1 MTIETSKSSET
12 VSGAVAR
19 KTGFVEGMSAGGVF
33 TVTCYDSNGNQKWV
47 DIAPNL
53 VVNTGLQDMN
63 TKYFSGSSYTATW
76 YVGLVGNTSSNT
88 TFSGGDTLASHT
100 GWTELTPGT
109 AYSGNRKAAT
119 FGAATLADPSNINN
133 ASSTASFTISANATV
148 SGAFLTNVATGTSGL
163 LFSVSDFQSP
173 GDRQVVNGDVLN
185 VTYSFNLD
193 AS

>member
-19 KTGFVEGMSAGGVF
+19 KTGFVENMSAGGVF
-33 TVTCYDSNGNQKWV
+33 TVTCHDKDGNLKWA
-47 DIAPNL
+47 DLAPNL

-76 YVGLVGNTSSNT
+76 YIGLVGNTASNT
-88 TFSGGDTLASHT
+88 TFSGGDTLASHA
-100 GWTELTPGT
+100 GWTENSN
-109 AYSGNRKAAT
+109 YSGNRKAAT

-133 ASSTASFTISANATV
+133 ASSTASFTMNANATI

-173 GDRQVVNGDVLN
+173 GDRQVVSGDVLN

>member
-1 MTIETSKSSET
+1 MTIEKSKTTET

-33 TVTCYDSNGNQKWV
+33 TITCYSSDGQEKWV
-47 DIAPNL
+47 DIAQNL

-63 TKYFSGSSYTATW
+63 NKYFSGSGYTAAW
-76 YVGLVGNTSSNT
+76 YIGLVNNTSAST
-88 TFSGGDTLASHT
+88 TFSGGDTLASHA
-100 GWTELTPGT
+100 GWDENSS
-109 AYSGNRKAAT
+109 YSGNRKAAT

-133 ASSTASFTISANATV
+133 ASSTASFTMTANATI

-163 LFSVSDFQSP
+163 LFSVSDFQTP
-173 GDRQVVNGDVLN
+173 GDRTVVSGDVLN